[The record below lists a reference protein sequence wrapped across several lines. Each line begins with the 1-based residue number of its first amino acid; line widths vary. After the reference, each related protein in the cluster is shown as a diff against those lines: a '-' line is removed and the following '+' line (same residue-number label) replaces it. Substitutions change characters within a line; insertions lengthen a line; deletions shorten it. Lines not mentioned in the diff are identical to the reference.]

1 MPAAVLST
9 LLKAR
14 VRSIELLEE
23 FETARPCSHLLLLDD
38 GPWFGN
44 GVSKLGCD
52 DLQLRSTSRCLARS
66 RKVGLGAQSRR
77 IKWGALDWLGRAARM
92 LTKARSLCNA
102 GPCV

>member
-1 MPAAVLST
+1 MPAAALST

-44 GVSKLGCD
+44 GVSKLGLMACNYD
-52 DLQLRSTSRCLARS
+52 KVLSPEQKGWVKCTKPSN
-66 RKVGLGAQSRR
+66 KVGSA
-77 IKWGALDWLGRAARM
+77 
-92 LTKARSLCNA
+92 
-102 GPCV
+102 